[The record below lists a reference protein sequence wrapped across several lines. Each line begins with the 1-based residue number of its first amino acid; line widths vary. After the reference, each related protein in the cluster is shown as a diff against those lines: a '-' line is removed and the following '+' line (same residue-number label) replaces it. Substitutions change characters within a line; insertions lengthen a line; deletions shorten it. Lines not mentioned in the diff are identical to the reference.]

1 MQYLKKSQTDDRSM
15 VSLTSVTVKEFFI
28 ILEEFDVLWRQYHAR
43 YDLKGKPRVL
53 EKFSEHAS
61 MSLKGSAD
69 KLFFVLFY
77 LKQNTLQSCHGF
89 TFNMSQ
95 SKVSQWLRVLMPL
108 LAKALERLQMLP
120 AREPGA
126 LYLTLQLLAG
136 QVLFM
141 DATERAVPRSVD
153 WERQKHEYSGKK
165 GCHTNKNLLV
175 SDEHNRVL
183 YLSATVE
190 GSLHDKALADEG
202 ELEFLPDQDLLADLG
217 FVGYKPQGTQ
227 PCLPVKKLPNQEL
240 PELDK
245 QYNQLL
251 ASVRVKV
258 EHVMAGVKRI
268 RIVKEK
274 IRLKTEQVRDQVMLI
289 ACGLQNLR
297 VSNRNLS

>member
-1 MQYLKKSQTDDRSM
+1 MM
-15 VSLTSVTVKEFFI
+15 SLTSLNVQEFFI
-28 ILEEFDVLWRQYHAR
+28 LLEEFDVLWRQYHAR
-43 YDLKGKPRVL
+43 YDLKGKPRVI
-53 EKFSEHAS
+53 EKLSEHAS

-95 SKVSQWLRVLMPL
+95 GKVSQWLGVLMPL
-108 LAKALERLQMLP
+108 LAKALQRLQMLP
-120 AREPGA
+120 ARDPGA

-136 QVLFM
+136 QL
-141 DATERAVPRSVD
+141 ATERAVPRSVD

-183 YLSATVE
+183 YLSPTVE
-190 GSLHDKALADEG
+190 GSLHDKALADEV
-202 ELEFLPDQDLLADLG
+202 ELEFVPDKDLLADLG

-227 PCLPVKKLPNQEL
+227 PCLPVKRLPNQEL
-240 PELDK
+240 SELDK

-251 ASVRVKV
+251 ASIRVKV
-258 EHVMAGVKRI
+258 EHVMAGVKRVK
-268 RIVKEK
+268 IVKDK
-274 IRLKTEQVRDQVMLI
+274 IRLKGQQLRDQVMLI